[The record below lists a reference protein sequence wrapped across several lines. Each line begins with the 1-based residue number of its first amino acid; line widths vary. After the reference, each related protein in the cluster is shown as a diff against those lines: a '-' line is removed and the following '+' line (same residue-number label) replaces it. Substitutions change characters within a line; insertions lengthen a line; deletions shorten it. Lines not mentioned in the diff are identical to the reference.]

1 MIIVPD
7 MSRHNRRPH
16 GGCHLRHR
24 RCVHE
29 RAHVRTRTSA
39 PTTMAHT
46 MTGACARAYAAR
58 CAGDNDDLS
67 PPKATDEDIQIAA
80 YLAMETN
87 TITAAL

>member
-1 MIIVPD
+1 
-7 MSRHNRRPH
+7 
-16 GGCHLRHR
+16 
-24 RCVHE
+24 
-29 RAHVRTRTSA
+29 
-39 PTTMAHT
+39 MAHT